1 MINKII
7 NGDCLEIMKEIPDN
21 YVEMILC
28 DLPYGMTAPKWD
40 EHIDIQKLW
49 NEYNR
54 ILKKNGT
61 VALFASQPFTTKII
75 QSNEKEF
82 RYCWYWLKNQGTN
95 FFHAKRMP
103 IRKIEEI
110 CIFKKGKY
118 YPQITDGH
126 IPTNS
131 AKGCS
136 NGKAYHGTNT
146 RDYEGGK
153 TTRFPTNIL
162 EFKCVDNYSR
172 LHSSEKPVDLL
183 EYLIKTYTDEND
195 LVLDNTMGSC
205 STGIACINT
214 DRNFIGIEKELEH
227 FTNSKKRVEEKRKEK
242 EFIVVTSF
250 GEQM

>member
-110 CIFKKGKY
+110 CIFGKGKY
-118 YPQITDGH
+118 NPQITKGH
-126 IPTNS
+126 VPTNS

-136 NGKAYHGTNT
+136 NGKAYHGTNK

-153 TTRFPTNIL
+153 TTRYPNNVL

-172 LHSSEKPVDLL
+172 THSAEKPVELC
-183 EYLIKTYTDEND
+183 EYLIKTYSNEGD
-195 LVLDNTMGSC
+195 LILDNCMGSGTTC
-205 STGIACINT
+205 LGAKNLN
-214 DRNFIGIEKELEH
+214 RKFIGIEKNKEYFEIAQ
-227 FTNSKKRVEEKRKEK
+227 KR
-242 EFIVVTSF
+242 IL
-250 GEQM
+250 